1 MIKKLVGKFRGT
13 SENNR
18 IVIVNIIGA
27 MAVKGLALV
36 ISLFTMPAYMRFFG
50 DETALGLWF
59 TVVSVLNWILNF
71 DLGIGNGLRNHLTEA
86 LAKKDYSEAKKYL
99 SSAYVS
105 VGAICLLLSVTLFV
119 AFGFVNW
126 NAVFSISTDIVSPK
140 AMLWSVRIV
149 FIGIILQMFFKL
161 ITSVLYAIQ
170 KSSLNNFLHLCATAA
185 TLAAVLIIPSADN
198 DKNMII
204 MAIVHS
210 VTSILPF
217 VIASVV
223 IFSGKTLRKVLPS
236 IRCFRKSHTK
246 AVLSLGG
253 MFLVIQLAYMV
264 IMNTNEYLISF
275 LSSNEDV
282 VDYQIYHRLFAL
294 GSTVFALML
303 TPIWSAVTKATA
315 ERNVPWVKSLY
326 KKLLLIGAAVCAC
339 EFLLVPF
346 LQVAVN
352 LWLGDE
358 AIPVN
363 PTYGLVFAALG
374 SALIIS
380 SVFSNIANGLGKLKV
395 QLICFVS
402 GALIKPLLAWGAVA
416 LTSSWIG
423 VIIANIICILIY
435 CIIQP
440 LWLQKYFRKE
450 EDKSV
455 SVFK

>member
-1 MIKKLVGKFRGT
+1 MIKKLIGKFKGT

-71 DLGIGNGLRNHLTEA
+71 DLGIGNGLRNHLTDS
-86 LAKKDYSEAKKYL
+86 LTRKDYPEAKKYL

-105 VGAICLLLSVTLFV
+105 VGAICIFLSLTLFV
-119 AFGFVNW
+119 GFGFINW
-126 NAVFSISTDIVSPK
+126 NAVFNISTDIVSPK
-140 AMLWSVRIV
+140 AMLWSVRII
-149 FIGIILQMFFKL
+149 FIGIILQMFTKL

-185 TLAAVLIIPSADN
+185 TLAAVLVIPSKDN
-198 DKNMII
+198 NTNMIT

-217 VIASVV
+217 VIASIV

-236 IRCFRKSHTK
+236 PKYFSKSHAK

-253 MFLVIQLAYMV
+253 VFLIVQIAYMV
-264 IMNTNEYLISF
+264 VMNTNEYLISF
-275 LSSNEDV
+275 FSSNSDV

-294 GSTVFALML
+294 GSTIFALML
-303 TPIWSAVTKATA
+303 TPIWSAVTKAIA

-326 KKLLLIGAAVCAC
+326 KKLMLMGAGVCLC

-346 LQVAVN
+346 LQIAVN
-352 LWLGDE
+352 LWLGDK
-358 AIPVN
+358 AITVN
-363 PTYGLVFAALG
+363 PVYGLAFAGLG
-374 SALIIS
+374 SVLIIS
-380 SVFSNIANGLGKLKV
+380 SVFSNISNGLGALKI
-395 QLICFVS
+395 QLVCFVS
-402 GALIKPLLAWGAVA
+402 GAFIKPLLAWGLVVV
-416 LTSSWIG
+416 TGSWIG
-423 VIIANIICILIY
+423 VIIANVICVLIY

-440 LWLQKYFRKE
+440 LWLHKYFRKE
-450 EDKSV
+450 EDNSV
-455 SVFK
+455 SVHK

>member
-1 MIKKLVGKFRGT
+1 MIKKLVGKFKGT

-27 MAVKGLALV
+27 MAVKGLSLV
-36 ISLFTMPAYMRFFG
+36 ISLFTMPAYIRFFG

-71 DLGIGNGLRNHLTEA
+71 DLGIGNGLRNHLTES
-86 LAKKDYSEAKKYL
+86 LTRKDYPEAKKFL
-99 SSAYVS
+99 SSAYIS
-105 VGAICLLLSVTLFV
+105 VGVICLFLSLTLFV
-119 AFGFVNW
+119 IFGFINW
-126 NAVFSISTDIVSPK
+126 NTVFSIDVDIVSPK
-140 AMLWSVRIV
+140 AMLWSVRII

-185 TLAAVLIIPSADN
+185 TLAAVLVIPSADN
-198 DKNMII
+198 DKNMIT
-204 MAIVHS
+204 MAVVHS
-210 VTSILPF
+210 VTSVLPF

-223 IFSGKTLRKVLPS
+223 VFSGKTLRKVLPS
-236 IRCFRKSHTK
+236 LKCFSKSHTK

-253 MFLVIQLAYMV
+253 MFLVVQIAYMFV
-264 IMNTNEYLISF
+264 MNTNEYLISF
-275 LSSNEDV
+275 LSSNGDV

-294 GSTVFALML
+294 GSTIFALML
-303 TPIWSAVTKATA
+303 TPIWSAVTKAIA

-326 KKLLLIGAAVCAC
+326 KKLLLIGAGVCVF

-346 LQVAVN
+346 LQFAVN

-358 AIPVN
+358 AIVVN
-363 PTYGLVFAALG
+363 PLYGLAFAGLG
-374 SALIIS
+374 SVLIIS
-380 SVFSNIANGLGKLKV
+380 SVFSNIANGLGTLKV

-402 GALIKPLLAWGAVA
+402 GTLIKPLFAWGVVT
-416 LTSSWIG
+416 LTGSWIG
-423 VIIANIICILIY
+423 VVIANIICVLIY

-440 LWLQKYFRKE
+440 LWLHKYFRKE

-455 SVFK
+455 SIFK